1 MKHRQKELGLLNP
14 VRRAISVTDA
24 PVESSSWAAW
34 MRLWLAAGSR
44 REISVPVDRAAFSVV
59 NDRGERV
66 FDAAG
71 ATLYVGFGQPD
82 ARTAVL
88 TGKHGVTLSLT

>member
-1 MKHRQKELGLLNP
+1 MAQ
-14 VRRAISVTDA
+14 
-24 PVESSSWAAW
+24 
-34 MRLWLAAGSR
+34 AGSDR
-44 REISVPVDRAAFSVV
+44 RTGGR
-59 NDRGERV
+59 RERV